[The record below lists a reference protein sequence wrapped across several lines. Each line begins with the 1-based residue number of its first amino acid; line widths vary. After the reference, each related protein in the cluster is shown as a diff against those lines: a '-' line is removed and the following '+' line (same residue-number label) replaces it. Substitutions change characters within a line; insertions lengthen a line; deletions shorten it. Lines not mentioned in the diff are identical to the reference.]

1 MYSWKFQ
8 YQLIRATQN
17 FQDKLKVFMENIILS
32 GFLCMQNFT
41 DKFP

>member
-8 YQLIRATQN
+8 YQLLKATKTI
-17 FQDKLKVFMENIILS
+17 QDKLKVFMENIVLYGILY
-32 GFLCMQNFT
+32 MQNFM